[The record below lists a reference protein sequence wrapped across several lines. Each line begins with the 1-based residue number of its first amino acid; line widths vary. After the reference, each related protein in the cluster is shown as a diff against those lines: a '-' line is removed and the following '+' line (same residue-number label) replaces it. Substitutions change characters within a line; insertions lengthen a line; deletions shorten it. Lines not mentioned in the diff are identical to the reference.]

1 MIVLQDVFGGA
12 DTKYLAA
19 QSTDR
24 KKRDAGKHTLSP
36 RIMLLMPT
44 FAFQLACMQTRA

>member
-24 KKRDAGKHTLSP
+24 KKRDAGKRTLSF
-36 RIMLLMPT
+36 RRKLLTST
-44 FAFQLACMQTRA
+44 FAFQLAYT

>member
-24 KKRDAGKHTLSP
+24 KKRDAGKQRLSP
-36 RIMLLMPT
+36 RRMLTPIFT
-44 FAFQLACMQTRA
+44 IQLACMQTRV